1 LHCSKYSGTFDF
13 SSGKEPFSTGK
24 RRGWPFFLWEK
35 TTFFGWRFGVEIKYS
50 KKKEE
55 LRKDPVMDF
64 IIRAKE
70 FLEGQG
76 SLAMGVAVA
85 AVLVLG
91 GFMIYNSVKKSGEQ
105 KAQEAFGKA
114 LIAYEAASSNG
125 PGGGAASLDKAVEAF
140 KTVVDN
146 NKSAPS
152 AVYSA
157 YMLGHIFLRQ
167 QRYDEAI
174 TWFNAALSKNAQT
187 GFVGASALEGLAA
200 CYEAKGNL
208 QESLNY
214 LKKAV
219 TDDRL
224 KYRGPELC
232 WKAALLSK
240 DLHGFGDAKD
250 FCRKIIADTVSAA
263 AAYKQKAEN
272 LLVEIN
278 IVGKS

>member
-1 LHCSKYSGTFDF
+1 VD
-13 SSGKEPFSTGK
+13 
-24 RRGWPFFLWEK
+24 
-35 TTFFGWRFGVEIKYS
+35 IKYS

-55 LRKDPVMDF
+55 MRKDPVMEF

-70 FLEGQG
+70 FLEKQG
-76 SLAMGVAVA
+76 TIAMGAAVA
-85 AVLVLG
+85 AILVLG
-91 GFMIYNSVKKSGEQ
+91 GFMIYNSVQKSSVQ

-125 PGGGAASLDKAVEAF
+125 PGGAESLDKAVESF
-140 KTVVDN
+140 KAVVDN
-146 NKSAPS
+146 NKSSPP

-174 TWFNAALSKNAQT
+174 TWFNAALSNNSHT
-187 GFVGASALEGLAA
+187 GFVGASSLEGLAS

-219 TDDRL
+219 ADDRL
-224 KYRGPELC
+224 KYRGPELS
-232 WKAALLSK
+232 WKAALISK
-240 DLHGFGDAKD
+240 DLHGYADAKG

-272 LLVEIN
+272 LLVEIG
-278 IVGKS
+278 VVDKS